1 MSSLIRDIGGI
12 TKFSFLPV
20 AYLISTVV
28 LLIGSD
34 LFLGVALGIFL
45 LLLSGELIS
54 TKDNEEFDY
63 GHDGLFKLHLCLSAF
78 ILISYLLV
86 FLWFVMAP
94 QVDFL
99 GLAQLMN
106 TQLDLDIMEPRQD
119 MSSLMV
125 SSVWLFTFF
134 APPFLAIVIAHEL
147 IHKPSGTLSY
157 RIGVTAQIV
166 TFMSY
171 FSIAH
176 PRGHHNLVCLDDDPA
191 TPRRGENFY
200 TFMLRSLIGQRVQAW
215 ELEKHRLA
223 NKQLPA
229 MHWSNQALQ
238 RYLLEILFASSVIAY
253 GGLPAA
259 AAILFIALSS
269 NITMEMTNYAHHY
282 GLVRQKGKP
291 VGARHTWDNTYKI
304 TTFMA
309 MGGTRHSYHHLKAD
323 TPYWHYKDVKGA
335 AAETIAGLFTSI
347 FLSLIPPLHR
357 RLITP
362 KLIDW
367 DWKLATPVE
376 QQLAVAA
383 SRSSGQT
390 ELIAHADELESYLQS
405 NDRMVG

>member
-1 MSSLIRDIGGI
+1 MNSLIRDIGGI
-12 TKFSFLPV
+12 TKFSFLPATYLAATV
-20 AYLISTVV
+20 ALF
-28 LLIGSD
+28 IGSD
-34 LFLGVALGIFL
+34 FFLIVVLAISLLFM
-45 LLLSGELIS
+45 SGELIS
-54 TKDNEEFDY
+54 SKDHQEFDY
-63 GHDGLFKLHLCLSAF
+63 GHDGLFMLHLCLSAL

-86 FLWFVMAP
+86 FLWFIMAP

-106 TQLDLDIMEPRQD
+106 TQFDLDIMGPRKH
-119 MSSLMV
+119 V
-125 SSVWLFTFF
+125 SGLTVSTVWLFTFL
-134 APPFLAIVIAHEL
+134 APPLLAIVIAHEL

-157 RIGVTAQIV
+157 RIGVMAQVV

-191 TPRRGENFY
+191 TPRRGESFY

-215 ELEKHRLA
+215 ELEKYRLA
-223 NKQLPA
+223 NKQLSA

-238 RYLLEILFASSVIAY
+238 RYLFETLFAGSVIAF

-269 NITMEMTNYAHHY
+269 NVTMEMTNYAHHY

-304 TTFMA
+304 ETFMLF
-309 MGGTRHSYHHLKAD
+309 GGPRHAYHHLNAD

-335 AAETIAGLFTSI
+335 AAETVAGLFTSI
-347 FLSLIPPLHR
+347 FLSLVPPLHR

-383 SRSSGQT
+383 SRASGQK
-390 ELIAHADELESYLQS
+390 ELITHADELENHLQLK
-405 NDRMVG
+405 DRMVG